1 MLTAI
6 AYSYSICRFVVL
18 KDNYIHVSKNKGYN

>member
-6 AYSYSICRFVVL
+6 AYSYSL
-18 KDNYIHVSKNKGYN
+18 QP